1 MVPLLQRV
9 TFVKAGM
16 PASVVDG
23 AIPDQKQGRGGLRAD
38 RIPNV
43 GGAVR
48 RFDLLPIAVVQLQL
62 CWLTHRHREQAP
74 SHSLIS
80 VDQTDT

>member
-16 PASVVDG
+16 PGSVVDG

-38 RIPNV
+38 RVLKPTAFQMWEGRCDDSTCSRLQWFSYNSV
-43 GGAVR
+43 G
-48 RFDLLPIAVVQLQL
+48 
-62 CWLTHRHREQAP
+62 
-74 SHSLIS
+74 
-80 VDQTDT
+80 

>member
-9 TFVKAGM
+9 TFVKAGI

-43 GGAVR
+43 GGG
-48 RFDLLPIAVVQLQL
+48 LLPIAVVQLQL
-62 CWLTHRHREQAP
+62 CWLTYRHREQAP

-80 VDQTDT
+80 IDQTDRS